1 MGAQRYPLP
10 AEIDVPEF
18 DAEHRDLYRHLTELL
33 HALATGAGGDR
44 LSEILQNLVEH
55 LHDHLAHEERAL
67 RLARYPSL
75 EWHIRQHDVGRRR
88 IRSAVRRFK
97 SGDRQVL
104 IDLALF
110 LGRWLPDH
118 IAVTDRMAAAYLRN
132 FERAKFR
139 APVGYRP
146 PKSSPTATRR
156 S

>member
-67 RLARYPSL
+67 RLA
-75 EWHIRQHDVGRRR
+75 HTAARRR
-88 IRSAVRRFK
+88 PQAHPVRG
-97 SGDRQVL
+97 S
-104 IDLALF
+104 
-110 LGRWLPDH
+110 
-118 IAVTDRMAAAYLRN
+118 
-132 FERAKFR
+132 
-139 APVGYRP
+139 PV
-146 PKSSPTATRR
+146 
-156 S
+156 